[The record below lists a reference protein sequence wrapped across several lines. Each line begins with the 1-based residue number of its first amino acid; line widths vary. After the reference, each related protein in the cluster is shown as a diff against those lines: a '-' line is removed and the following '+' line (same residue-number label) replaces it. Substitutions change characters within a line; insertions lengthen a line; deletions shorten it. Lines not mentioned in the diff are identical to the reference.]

1 MRVLH
6 ETNIQSIL
14 VEGGAGILNTF
25 IESGMWDEM
34 RVFTSNNKI
43 ERGLKAPKQE
53 GIAYSEKN
61 IGEDLLTVTVN
72 K

>member
-1 MRVLH
+1 
-6 ETNIQSIL
+6 
-14 VEGGAGILNTF
+14 
-25 IESGMWDEM
+25 MWDEM

-53 GIAYSEKN
+53 GKAYSEKN